1 MKKLFILFLVTTLS
15 LSSYAGL
22 KEKHVIGKWTY
33 KVELDQETLTGFLEF
48 EKKEGKLE
56 GRIIT
61 ENGETYSFTKI
72 EIKEE
77 NILYLELKP
86 EYDLIVITLKVEDG
100 SYTGTGSTYNLSV
113 TMTGE
118 KMD

>member
-1 MKKLFILFLVTTLS
+1 MKKLLILFLVTTLS
-15 LSSYAGL
+15 MSSYAGL
-22 KEKHVIGKWTY
+22 KEKDVIGKWTY
-33 KVELDQETLTGFLEF
+33 KVELDQETLTGFFEF

-61 ENGETYSFTKI
+61 DNGESYPFTKI
-72 EIKEE
+72 EIREK

-86 EYDLIVITLKVEDG
+86 EYDLIVITLKIEDG

-113 TMTGE
+113 TITGE
-118 KMD
+118 KME